1 MSVVMDSIARSR
13 VAART
18 RGEEG
23 VIAQAAHSLHREA
36 RRERE
41 GAGRWGSAREDE
53 LAFAIEA
60 RPRVRAGHARAP
72 RPPRLPRR
80 SIV

>member
-1 MSVVMDSIARSR
+1 MSVATDSTIRPRA
-13 VAART
+13 AART

-41 GAGRWGSAREDE
+41 GAGGWESARQGE

-60 RPRVRAGHARAP
+60 RRRVRAGRARATRSS
-72 RPPRLPRR
+72 RPP
-80 SIV
+80 IVSV

>member
-1 MSVVMDSIARSR
+1 MSAVADSTARPR
-13 VAART
+13 AAART

-41 GAGRWGSAREDE
+41 RAGAWERAREGE

-60 RPRVRAGHARAP
+60 RRRVRAGRARAG
-72 RPPRLPRR
+72 RPLRR

>member
-1 MSVVMDSIARSR
+1 MSVVTDSTIRPRA
-13 VAART
+13 AART
-18 RGEEG
+18 RGDEG
-23 VIAQAAHSLHREA
+23 VIAQAAHALHREA

-41 GAGRWGSAREDE
+41 GAGSWESAREGE

-60 RPRVRAGHARAP
+60 RRRVRAGRARAP
-72 RPPRLPRR
+72 RPLRR

>member
-1 MSVVMDSIARSR
+1 MSAVTDSIARPR
-13 VAART
+13 AAART

-23 VIAQAAHSLHREA
+23 VIAQVAHSLHREA

-41 GAGRWGSAREDE
+41 RAGGWESAREAE
-53 LAFAIEA
+53 LACAIEA
-60 RPRVRAGHARAP
+60 RRRVRAGRARAP
-72 RPPRLPRR
+72 RPLRR

>member
-1 MSVVMDSIARSR
+1 MSAVTDSIARPR
-13 VAART
+13 AAART

-41 GAGRWGSAREDE
+41 RARSWESARDGE
-53 LAFAIEA
+53 LACAIEA
-60 RPRVRAGHARAP
+60 RRRVRAGRARAP
-72 RPPRLPRR
+72 RRP
-80 SIV
+80 IVPV

>member
-1 MSVVMDSIARSR
+1 MSAVMGSTARPR
-13 VAART
+13 AAART

-23 VIAQAAHSLHREA
+23 VMAQAAHSLHREA

-41 GAGRWGSAREDE
+41 RAGAWESDRAGE

-60 RPRVRAGHARAP
+60 RRRVRAGHARAP
-72 RPPRLPRR
+72 RRP
-80 SIV
+80 IVPV

>member
-1 MSVVMDSIARSR
+1 MSVVMDSTTGPRA
-13 VAART
+13 AART
-18 RGEEG
+18 RGDEG

-41 GAGRWGSAREDE
+41 GAGRWESTREGE

-60 RPRVRAGHARAP
+60 RRRVRAGRARTP
-72 RPPRLPRR
+72 RSPWRP
-80 SIV
+80 IVPV

>member
-1 MSVVMDSIARSR
+1 MSAVTNSIARPR
-13 VAART
+13 DAART

-41 GAGRWGSAREDE
+41 RACGWESGRGGD

-60 RPRVRAGHARAP
+60 RRRVRAGHARAT
-72 RPPRLPRR
+72 RSLRR